1 MTELGRPF
9 DFSSRDELLRDPENA
24 ALYLAEFLESGDM
37 ELFQE
42 GLRHVAKA
50 QEGGLKAMAEQADLG
65 RANLYKALSRKGNPQ
80 MGTVN
85 KMLAA
90 LGLRLTV
97 TPADQ
102 PSVDEAEVGAPPSA
116 RQGRGG

>member
-1 MTELGRPF
+1 MTDLGRPF
-9 DFSSRDELLRDPENA
+9 DFSSRHELLRDPENA

-50 QEGGLKAMAEQADLG
+50 QEGGVKAVAKQAELS
-65 RANLYKALSRKGNPQ
+65 RESLYKALSKNGNPQ
-80 MGTVN
+80 MVTVN

-97 TPADQ
+97 TPAHQ
-102 PSVDEAEVGAPPSA
+102 
-116 RQGRGG
+116 

>member
-1 MTELGRPF
+1 MTRLGRPF

-37 ELFQE
+37 KLFQE

-50 QEGGLKAMAEQADLG
+50 QEGGVRAVAEQADLG
-65 RANLYKALSRKGNPQ
+65 RANLYKALSRSGNPQ
-80 MGTVN
+80 MVTVS

-90 LGLRLTV
+90 LGLKLTV
-97 TPADQ
+97 
-102 PSVDEAEVGAPPSA
+102 APTHEET
-116 RQGRGG
+116 

>member
-1 MTELGRPF
+1 MTQLGRPF
-9 DFSSRDELLRDPENA
+9 DFSSRDELLSDPENA

-50 QEGGLKAMAEQADLG
+50 QEGGVKAVAEQAELG
-65 RANLYKALSRKGNPQ
+65 RANLYKALSKRGNPQ
-80 MGTVN
+80 MGTVT

-90 LGLRLTV
+90 LGLKLTV
-97 TPADQ
+97 M
-102 PSVDEAEVGAPPSA
+102 SVHQ
-116 RQGRGG
+116 RN

>member
-1 MTELGRPF
+1 MTRASRPF
-9 DFSSRDELLRDPENA
+9 NFEKYDNLLRDPKA
-24 ALYLAEFLESGDM
+24 AAVYLAEFLESGDM

-50 QEGGLKAMAEQADLG
+50 QDGGIKAVAEQANLG
-65 RANLYKALSRKGNPQ
+65 RESLYKSLSKNGNPQ

-90 LGLRLTV
+90 LGLKLTV
-97 TPADQ
+97 TPAH
-102 PSVDEAEVGAPPSA
+102 
-116 RQGRGG
+116 